1 MAGLDTDGLEALSYF
16 QRFLP
21 RAYAFQA
28 PLAFAAS
35 ASALAHFVAG
45 ATDTYITAPSGR
57 FTVDSADS
65 RVGWLMCGLLMGAQL
80 PYSFKVL
87 MPLNRQLLLHDA
99 QKQPREWKSAKIV
112 CGAIC
117 ITRARRPPLPLSE
130 SSSTRYSGR
139 EIAAIDAEE

>member
-87 MPLNRQLLLHDA
+87 MPLNRQLLLHYA
-99 QKQPREWKSAKIV
+99 QKQPREWKIAKISLW
-112 CGAIC
+112 GHLHN
-117 ITRARRPPLPLSE
+117 ARTAAS
-130 SSSTRYSGR
+130 
-139 EIAAIDAEE
+139 IAALGVVLYQVFGTRNSGD

>member
-99 QKQPREWKSAKIV
+99 QKQPREWKSAKISLW
-112 CGAIC
+112 GHLHH
-117 ITRARRPPLPLSE
+117 ARTAAS
-130 SSSTRYSGR
+130 
-139 EIAAIDAEE
+139 IAALGVVLYQVFGTRNSGD